1 VLSAALP
8 TWPARSK
15 CPSRTQAFTHGLD
28 EAVVISAG
36 IALAGAV
43 LALLFLPRT
52 NGGKATAQ
60 ESNRMEELVVTS

>member
-1 VLSAALP
+1 MAAL
-8 TWPARSK
+8 
-15 CPSRTQAFTHGLD
+15 TQAFTHGLD
-28 EAVVISAG
+28 EALVISAG
-36 IALAGAV
+36 IALTGAV